1 MATLKPRLSVTLSE
15 VNYKKLNNYAE
26 MMGMTMSG
34 LAAFGLAQYLLTLD
48 KTIPALDSLP
58 EVASGQIT
66 LEEVLRRIHT
76 DDEE

>member
-1 MATLKPRLSVTLSE
+1 MATSKTRLSVTLSE
-15 VNYKKLNNYAE
+15 VNYKKLSTYAD

-34 LAAFGLAQYLLTLD
+34 LAAFGLSQYLLSLD

-66 LEEVLRRIHT
+66 LEEVLRRIHI